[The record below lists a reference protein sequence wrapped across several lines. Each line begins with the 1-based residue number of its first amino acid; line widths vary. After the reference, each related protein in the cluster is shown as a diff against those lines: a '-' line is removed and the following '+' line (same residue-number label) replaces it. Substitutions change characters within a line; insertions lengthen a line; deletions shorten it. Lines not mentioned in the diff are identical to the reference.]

1 MTRHLKVGAV
11 VLAVAALGG
20 GAIAVASGDSGG
32 KPGRLD
38 DGTDL
43 LPQAKLSVA
52 QAVTAAQAAASGK
65 LGEVDLEH
73 YRGRL
78 VFNVD
83 VGARDVKVDASTG
96 AVLAAVSDDDSSG
109 PGED

>member
-1 MTRHLKVGAV
+1 MTRQLKVGAA

-20 GAIAVASGDSGG
+20 GAIAVAGGDSGG
-32 KPGRLD
+32 GPGRLD

-43 LPQAKLSVA
+43 LPQARLTIP
-52 QAVTAAQAAASGK
+52 QAVAAAQTAASGK
-65 LGEVDLEH
+65 IGEIDLEH

-83 VGARDVKVDASTG
+83 VGDADVKVDAATGVVVGST
-96 AVLAAVSDDDSSG
+96 SDD
-109 PGED
+109 

>member
-1 MTRHLKVGAV
+1 MTRHLRVGAV

-20 GAIAVASGDSGG
+20 GAIAVASGGSGG
-32 KPGRLD
+32 GSNRLD

-43 LPQAKLSVA
+43 LPQAKLTIAEAVA
-52 QAVTAAQAAASGK
+52 AAQATASGR

-83 VGARDVKVDASTG
+83 VGDEDVKVDAATGDVVAST
-96 AVLAAVSDDDSSG
+96 SDD
-109 PGED
+109 